1 MSAYAYL
8 MKMGPALTSKASSEK
23 AVLLY
28 RAILKQLPKILS
40 IYQFN
45 MTFDEAK
52 KNIKNQF
59 YVNADVKDPR
69 VAEILVYRGAM
80 ELDEMINQF
89 PSEDHA
95 RYYFEREPV
104 RERDAFMAQ
113 NPDYL
118 DQLLSDFE
126 PNI

>member
-1 MSAYAYL
+1 MSAYVYL
-8 MKMGPALTSKASSEK
+8 MKMGPAQTSSAASKK

-28 RAILKQLPKILS
+28 KAICKQLPKILS
-40 IYQFN
+40 TFQYN

-52 KNIKNQF
+52 KNIKKQF
-59 YVNADVKDPR
+59 YENADVKDPR

-80 ELDEMINQF
+80 ELDELVNQF

-104 RERDAFMAQ
+104 REYDAFMAQ
-113 NPDYL
+113 KPDYL
-118 DQLLSDFE
+118 EQLLSDFE
-126 PNI
+126 PRL